1 MLNLDT
7 LIFYDV
13 AERRVGR
20 VHRVLAK
27 EFFWQQR
34 SVFAASLGKKALGRV
49 EYLLRDVLD
58 PAEDS
63 VAVYQLRFPFLPQVE
78 RWGAD
83 RSGMEKWV

>member
-20 VHRVLAK
+20 VHRILAK

-34 SVFAASLGKKALGRV
+34 SVFAASLGKKGLARV
-49 EYLLRDVLD
+49 EYLLHGVLD
-58 PAEDS
+58 PEEAS
-63 VAVYQLRFPFLPQVE
+63 VAVYQLRFPFLPEVE

-83 RSGMEKWV
+83 QSGVGKWV